1 MLLARF
7 AVEPLDDL
15 TARRAA
21 SAIHEEPILRA
32 CESRDPRLEL
42 GPGQGWDEVFHAAT
56 RAAIDAHLR
65 DPDTPWAERNR
76 LAARHPLGQ
85 AHPLVGD
92 RFDLPAVP
100 QAGHWG
106 AVRVLAPSFGA
117 SARFIASPGHLE
129 DGSLETPGGQSGDP
143 TSPHYAD
150 AHDEWAMGLMPP
162 LLPDE
167 PVRSLRLEPAT
178 P

>member
-7 AVEPLDDL
+7 ATEPIDER
-15 TARRAA
+15 TARLAA
-21 SAIHEEPILRA
+21 GAMHEEPVLQA

-42 GPGQGWDEVFHAAT
+42 GPGQGWNDVFARAT
-56 RAAIDAHLR
+56 RAAIEAHLR

-76 LAARHPLGQ
+76 LAARHPLGR

-100 QAGHWG
+100 QPGHWG
-106 AVRVLAPSFGA
+106 AVRVLAPGFGA
-117 SARFIASPGHLE
+117 SARFVASPGHL
-129 DGSLETPGGQSGDP
+129 DDATLETPGGQSGDP
-143 TSPHYAD
+143 RSPHYAD
-150 AHDEWAMGLMPP
+150 AHEEWAEGLMPR

-167 PVRSLRLEPAT
+167 PVRVLRLEPAA